1 MEIGIS
7 KEDKIRRLQELNAQ
21 HSELEMLIQDLRK
34 RRHIG
39 MDDDRAEDIVEEYY
53 RDLLSVEREIEE
65 LKTNL

>member
-1 MEIGIS
+1 
-7 KEDKIRRLQELNAQ
+7 
-21 HSELEMLIQDLRK
+21 MLIQDLRK

-65 LKTNL
+65 LKKNL